1 MYPTDLWPNGVE
13 IPFEEFTVYK
23 NKFIGNGNNTMYDD
37 SNWDVIIIPIKSAH
51 RIVMNDSTGEWTYF
65 LDENL
70 TVPDPISSNSCMYT
84 NIQTIPFYAKYIGKN
99 LRGHRTFSGVTF
111 YYYPTHGAERNVSN
125 YKNSWSDF
133 MYCAGAEKLHL
144 GFNSKGSIV
153 WYGEDKNLLFSRPWG
168 EEAGVYIV
176 PEGAYYAKYNGNAP
190 SYAVGEGTINYW
202 LE

>member
-13 IPFEEFTVYK
+13 VPFEEFTVYE
-23 NKFIGNGNNTMYDD
+23 NKGMFSGDTTMQD
-37 SNWDVIIIPIKSAH
+37 SSGWDFMVIPIKGAH
-51 RIVMNDSTGEWTYF
+51 RIVLNDTNLEWTYW

-70 TVPDPISSNSCMYT
+70 NKNT
-84 NIQTIPFYAKYIGKN
+84 NQSILNGAPYASGNILYSAPYIGKN
-99 LRGHRTFSGVTF
+99 LRGHRTFSGITF
-111 YYYPTHGAERNVSN
+111 YYYPTNGAERNVSN

-144 GFNSKGSIV
+144 GFNSRGSIV

-190 SYAVGEGTINYW
+190 YAVGEGTINYW